1 MVTPDVT
8 VAQGHLDKTDIVSPE
23 FTKMVE
29 DAKASNEADAH
40 LTVREAL
47 KKYKVAMFWAMLLS
61 VALIMEGFDG
71 NMMGS
76 FYGQSQFQ
84 ARFGTYNERE
94 GKNLIPTAWQTGLS
108 NASAVSQLLGL
119 VINAWAQDR
128 FGSRKTLMFFMV
140 IMALAIFIPFFSTS
154 LTMLAIGQFAC
165 GIPWG
170 VFQTLSTSYA
180 SELVPTVLR
189 PYVTAWVCMCWGF
202 GLTISAGI
210 LRVVLTVPGDWGWR
224 LPISLQWIWPLPL
237 FVAAYFAPESPWNAV
252 RRGNIEEARKSLRR
266 LRNSDGTNENEVENA
281 LAYIRYTTELERAE
295 TENANF
301 IDCFNGTNLRR
312 TEINIVVW
320 CAQIMCGNAIQGFA
334 ILFLQSAGF
343 SVEQSFDL
351 NISLNACFIIGGFIC
366 WLLFPHF
373 GRATIYMSGLTFMF
387 FSLIVIGG
395 LGFAHSS
402 AARLAI
408 GIVMIVCQLV
418 NVITIGPVPY
428 PIVAETPSGKLRY
441 KTITIG
447 RFSYVCTGIITNIIT
462 PRMIAPDGRNCFVLS
477 HCLSPTSLFLS
488 MSPRI
493 YPNDPLKTLY
503 RIVDKLTRN
512 SEWNWGAKAALFY
525 AGTNLLCNLWCWIRL
540 PETKDRA
547 FGEIDLLFDNKVPAR
562 KWKHTNVDQFAAN
575 DRHMSKEKHEIFT
588 TTIENA

>member
-1 MVTPDVT
+1 MAASNVT
-8 VAQGHLDKTDIVSPE
+8 VARGHLDKTDIVSPE
-23 FTKMVE
+23 FKKMVE
-29 DAKASNEADAH
+29 DAKASNDADAQ
-40 LTVREAL
+40 LKVREAL
-47 KKYKVAMFWAMLLS
+47 KKYKAAMFWAMLLS

-71 NMMGS
+71 NMMSS
-76 FYGQSQFQ
+76 FYGQAQFQ
-84 ARFGTYNERE
+84 ARFGTYSEKE
-94 GKNLIPTAWQTGLS
+94 GKNLIPTQWQTGLS
-108 NASAVSQLLGL
+108 NSSAVSQLLGL

-170 VFQTLSTSYA
+170 VFQTLSTTYA

-237 FVAAYFAPESPWNAV
+237 FIAAYFAPESPWNAV
-252 RRGNIEEARKSLRR
+252 RRGNIEEARKSLHR
-266 LRNSDGTNENEVENA
+266 LRNAHGNNDHEVEIT
-281 LAYIRYTTELERAE
+281 LAYIRYTTELEHAE

-301 IDCFNGTNLRR
+301 IDCFKGTNLRR

-320 CAQIMCGNAIQGFA
+320 CAQILCGNAIQGFA

-408 GIVMIVCQLV
+408 GIVMIACQLV
-418 NVITIGPVPY
+418 NVITIGPVAY

-447 RFSYVCTGIITNIIT
+447 RFSYVCTGIVNNIIT
-462 PRMIAPDGRNCFVLS
+462 PRMISPD
-477 HCLSPTSLFLS
+477 
-488 MSPRI
+488 
-493 YPNDPLKTLY
+493 D
-503 RIVDKLTRN
+503 
-512 SEWNWGAKAALFY
+512 WNWGAKAALFY
-525 AGTNLLCNLWCWIRL
+525 AGTNLLCNIWCWFRL
-540 PETKDRA
+540 PETKDRP

-562 KWKHTNVDQFAAN
+562 KWKYTNVDQFADN
-575 DRHMSKEKHEIFT
+575 DRHISKEKHDIVTT

>member
-1 MVTPDVT
+1 MAASNVT

-23 FTKMVE
+23 FKKMVE
-29 DAKASNEADAH
+29 DAKASNEADAQ
-40 LTVREAL
+40 LKVREAL
-47 KKYKVAMFWAMLLS
+47 KKYKAAMFWAMLLS

-71 NMMGS
+71 NMMSS
-76 FYGQSQFQ
+76 FYGQAQFQ
-84 ARFGTYNERE
+84 ARFGTYSEKE
-94 GKNLIPTAWQTGLS
+94 GKNLIPTQWQTGLS
-108 NASAVSQLLGL
+108 NSSAVSQLVGL

-237 FVAAYFAPESPWNAV
+237 FIAAYFAPESPWNAV
-252 RRGNIEEARKSLRR
+252 RRGNIEEARKSLHR
-266 LRNSDGTNENEVENA
+266 LRNADGNNDHEVETT

-301 IDCFNGTNLRR
+301 IDCFKGTNLRR
-312 TEINIVVW
+312 
-320 CAQIMCGNAIQGFA
+320 
-334 ILFLQSAGF
+334 LR

-373 GRATIYMSGLTFMF
+373 GRATIYMSGLTYMF

-418 NVITIGPVPY
+418 NVITIGPVAY

-447 RFSYVCTGIITNIIT
+447 RFAYVCTGIVNNIIT
-462 PRMIAPDGRNCFVLS
+462 PRM
-477 HCLSPTSLFLS
+477 LSP
-488 MSPRI
+488 
-493 YPNDPLKTLY
+493 D
-503 RIVDKLTRN
+503 D
-512 SEWNWGAKAALFY
+512 WNWGAKAALFY
-525 AGTNLLCNLWCWIRL
+525 AGTNLLCNIWCWFRL
-540 PETKDRA
+540 PETKDRP

-562 KWKHTNVDQFAAN
+562 KWKYTNVDQFADI
-575 DRHMSKEKHEIFT
+575 DRHISKEKHDIVTT

>member
-1 MVTPDVT
+1 MTASNIT
-8 VAQGHLDKTDIVSPE
+8 VAQGHLNKFDIDSPE
-23 FTKMVE
+23 FMKMVQ
-29 DAKASNEADAH
+29 DAKISNEADAR

-47 KKYKVAMFWAMLLS
+47 RKYKAAMFWAMLLS
-61 VALIMEGFDG
+61 IALIMEGFDG
-71 NMMGS
+71 NMMSS
-76 FYGQSQFQ
+76 FYGQAQFQ

-94 GKNLIPTAWQTGLS
+94 GKNLIPTEWQTGLS

-119 VINAWAQDR
+119 VINAWAQDK
-128 FGSRKTLMFFMV
+128 FGSRKTLMFFMG
-140 IMALAIFIPFFSTS
+140 IMALAIFIPFFSHS
-154 LTMLAIGQFAC
+154 LPVLAVGQFAC

-170 VFQTLSTSYA
+170 VFQTLSTTYA

-237 FVAAYFAPESPWNAV
+237 IVAAYFAPESPWNAV
-252 RRGNIEEARKSLRR
+252 RRGNIEEARESLNR
-266 LRNSDGTNENEVENA
+266 LRNADGSNVEEVETT
-281 LAYIRYTTELERAE
+281 LAYIRYTTEIERTE

-301 IDCFNGTNLRR
+301 IDCFKGTNLRR
-312 TEINIVVW
+312 TEINVVVW

-351 NISLNACFIIGGFIC
+351 NISLNACFIIGGFVC

-387 FSLIVIGG
+387 FSLIIIGS
-395 LGFAHSS
+395 LGFVHSS
-402 AARLAI
+402 SARLAI
-408 GIVMIVCQLV
+408 GIVMIMSQLV
-418 NVITIGPVPY
+418 NVITIGPVAY

-447 RFSYVCTGIITNIIT
+447 RFSYVCTGIINNIIT
-462 PRMIAPDGRNCFVLS
+462 PRMIAPDGRD
-477 HCLSPTSLFLS
+477 
-488 MSPRI
+488 
-493 YPNDPLKTLY
+493 Y
-503 RIVDKLTRN
+503 
-512 SEWNWGAKAALFY
+512 
-525 AGTNLLCNLWCWIRL
+525 
-540 PETKDRA
+540 
-547 FGEIDLLFDNKVPAR
+547 
-562 KWKHTNVDQFAAN
+562 
-575 DRHMSKEKHEIFT
+575 
-588 TTIENA
+588 